1 MKKKYSGLTLLE
13 ICLATLVFIIALIG
27 ILLFYLNAQEFNEL
41 ASSFTIALN
50 EAEKMLEV
58 IKSTQFSEIYATYNN
73 YRFDPEGFSSGLAKG
88 VVYIDREAG
97 RDDLLRVNVVV
108 CFRVGRRIV
117 GEDLDLD
124 GVLDSGE
131 DENGNGRLDSPVEL
145 TTLVTSRY

>member
-1 MKKKYSGLTLLE
+1 MRKSLGFTLLE

-41 ASSFTIALN
+41 ASSFSTALN
-50 EAEKMLEV
+50 EAEKMMEI
-58 IKSTQFSEIYATYNN
+58 IKSTQFSDIYATYNN

-88 VVYIDREAG
+88 VVYIDKETG
-97 RDDLLRVNVVV
+97 RDDLLRVNVVI
-108 CFRVGRRIV
+108 CFRVGRRII

-124 GVLDSGE
+124 GILDTGE
-131 DENGNGRLDSPVEL
+131 DKNGNGRLDSPAEL